1 MAKVYGIDL
10 GTTYSVIS
18 TLDDNGMPKVIPN
31 QYDSSDLLASAVFFP
46 EEGAP
51 VVGEVAKSQ
60 KDLEPD
66 RVVEFVKRFIGKSD
80 APTYEFNG
88 QKYDPISISAL
99 ILKQIKKYADE
110 QGENVE
116 NVVITCP
123 AYFGNEEKAA
133 TRQAGELAGFNVL
146 NIVHEPTAAALNY
159 CSREFNES
167 RKIMVYD
174 LGGGTFDVT
183 LIDFVV
189 NANGGTLVDVLRT
202 GGDDR
207 LGGVDWDNRMF
218 DYMCEK
224 FADENGVDKSDVDS
238 DSELCATI
246 RALVEQAKKDLSS
259 LEKKSYTIK
268 HEGDRVRIELTRAEF
283 EARTQD
289 LVQRTMSFVDKLLE
303 DASVTTND
311 VDLAL
316 LVGGS
321 TFMPMIRNAVE
332 ALFPGKT
339 RVEQPNLAVAKGAA
353 ISAALELNE
362 RIQQIEEKANNG
374 ETITEE
380 DKKIFGSETS
390 IANANDVRQASRA
403 STIALPSM
411 FQRFEVSDKLTR
423 SLGPAIIMR
432 QPVVNPEDYMIDNLL
447 FIGDKFPA
455 EAEGMYAVAYDNQPE
470 LVIPVFENKSEDRIN
485 KHVVPCFDVER
496 NPQYTDPALSVKH
509 IGDIRLTPLPPNTQE
524 GSPVRVVFKA
534 DARGLD
540 ATAVLVE
547 TGQSVTV
554 RIESQNTYSP
564 EEIKE
569 KKESLGNIETRG
581 DF

>member
-18 TLDDNGMPKVIPN
+18 TLDENGMPKVIPN
-31 QYDSSDLLASAVFFP
+31 QNDGSDLLASAVYFP
-46 EEGAP
+46 EGGSP

-60 KDLEPD
+60 KDVEPE

-80 APTYEFNG
+80 APSYEYDG
-88 QKYDPISISAL
+88 VTYDPISISAL

-159 CSREFNES
+159 CSREYNES

-189 NANGGTLVDVLRT
+189 DETGKTLVDVIRT

-207 LGGVDWDNRMF
+207 LGGVDWDDRMYE
-218 DYMCEK
+218 YMREK
-224 FADENGVDKSDVDS
+224 FAEENGTDKDDM
-238 DSELCATI
+238 DSELIATI
-246 RALVEQAKKDLSS
+246 KAQVEQAKKDLSS

-268 HEGDRVRIELTRAEF
+268 HDGDRVRIELLRSEF
-283 EARTQD
+283 EERSQD
-289 LVQRTMSFVDKLLE
+289 LVQRTMSFVDQLLS
-303 DASVTTND
+303 DADVTADD

-321 TFMPMIRNAVE
+321 TFMPMIRSAVE
-332 ALFPGKT
+332 NRFPGKT

-353 ISAALELNE
+353 ISAALEFNE
-362 RIQQIEEKANNG
+362 RLHQIEEKASG
-374 ETITEE
+374 GQEITEE
-380 DKKIFGSETS
+380 EKQLVGGGSGVGV
-390 IANANDVRQASRA
+390 DVRQASRA
-403 STIALPSM
+403 ATIALPSM

-423 SLGPAIIMR
+423 SLGPAVVVHS
-432 QPVVNPEDYMIDNLL
+432 PVAKPEDYMIDNLL
-447 FIGDKFPA
+447 FIGDEFPA
-455 EAEGMYAVAYDNQPE
+455 EAEGMYGTVEENQSE
-470 LVIPVFENKSEDRIN
+470 VVVNVFENRSEDRQN
-485 KHVVPCFDVER
+485 KHVLPSKDI
-496 NPQYTDPALSVKH
+496 NGADQYTDPALNVRL
-509 IGDIRLTPLPPNTQE
+509 IGEVHLELPPNTRM
-524 GSPVRVVFKA
+524 GAPIRVVFKA

-540 ATAVLVE
+540 ATVVNVE
-547 TGQSVTV
+547 TGQSGTV
-554 RIESQNTYSP
+554 RIESDNTYSQEKLK
-564 EEIKE
+564 EEKE
-569 KKESLGNIETRG
+569 RLRNVQTSGN
-581 DF
+581 F